1 MKMKNSRR
9 LRTKCSASVSRLRGL
24 ARIERAACSKPAV
37 QVAVDCTTLHV
48 RLLGVKSE
56 SNVELQAHSSFATQ
70 GCSHVSSTG
79 C

>member
-1 MKMKNSRR
+1 MKMKNSRPP
-9 LRTKCSASVSRLRGL
+9 LRERESVAGL
-24 ARIERAACSKPAV
+24 ARIERAACSKPAL
-37 QVAVDCTTLHV
+37 QVAVDCTTLRV